1 MLRARTFALRFK
13 SQNIKNRYTM
23 KKIIKAISLIA
34 FSAALAACSDNGAG
48 TRETEVNV
56 NDMAGTYAGYTLAS
70 CSYFQDMLAEDQTIT
85 VTAGT
90 DGTVSLGYV
99 SDTWGEFSF
108 SGCTVT
114 RTGSEYSVSGTGTTK
129 MGMGGSTSSYD
140 ASVSAT
146 IAADKTSAGF
156 IFTVPSVMGGLTIE
170 FTQGEV
176 PSALAVAGTYSGSFA
191 LSVGGSSQG
200 TETLNCTI
208 TYKTDSTVDIALDEF
223 TAMGTM
229 KFSLSA
235 EDVAVAEAADGYSL
249 SGEIDTVSGETKVT
263 GSVSGTVGSDG
274 TAEITFV
281 FTPGA
286 MPMSIT
292 GVFTSPAPDEGSGD
306 SAEEGG
312 NE

>member
-48 TRETEVNV
+48 TRETEVN
-56 NDMAGTYAGYTLAS
+56 A
-70 CSYFQDMLAEDQTIT
+70 
-85 VTAGT
+85 
-90 DGTVSLGYV
+90 
-99 SDTWGEFSF
+99 
-108 SGCTVT
+108 
-114 RTGSEYSVSGTGTTK
+114 
-129 MGMGGSTSSYD
+129 
-140 ASVSAT
+140 
-146 IAADKTSAGF
+146 
-156 IFTVPSVMGGLTIE
+156 
-170 FTQGEV
+170 
-176 PSALAVAGTYSGSFA
+176 ALAVAGTYGGSFA

-306 SAEEGG
+306 SAVEGDD
-312 NE
+312 E